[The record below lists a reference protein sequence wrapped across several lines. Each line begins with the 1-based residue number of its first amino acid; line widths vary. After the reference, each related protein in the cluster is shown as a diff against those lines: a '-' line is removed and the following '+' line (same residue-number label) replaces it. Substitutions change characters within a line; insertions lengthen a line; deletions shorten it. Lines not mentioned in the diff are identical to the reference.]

1 MVSAVPL
8 DGPILFATM
17 AAMNLRIVLWAAFSA
32 AILASPA
39 HAVRS
44 DWTELSEGQLRLLA
58 ERDGSGAIRG
68 GVEIAL
74 EPGWHTYWRYPGVS
88 GIPPRLDFAGSEN
101 VRRVTVS
108 YPVPER
114 YDDGT
119 GISLI
124 YRDSVVFPFVV
135 EAVDPEKAVSL
146 RLEALLGVCR
156 EICIPAE
163 AKAVLP
169 VPLEPDPDP
178 LTRAVLESAGTRI
191 PGAPERGRFAVE
203 MAEVSGSDLRVALVL
218 PEGGAPDLFVEP
230 PEGWFVEQPVLVSA
244 GAGRAVFDIPLGAG
258 VPKGE
263 SAAGKTFRFLAVAG
277 LRSIEETVVL
287 P

>member
-1 MVSAVPL
+1 MVSAAPL
-8 DGPILFATM
+8 DDRTLLATM
-17 AAMNLRIVLWAAFSA
+17 AAMHLRLALSAAFSA
-32 AILASPA
+32 IILAAPA

-44 DWTELSEGQLRLLA
+44 DWTDLAEGQLRLLA
-58 ERDGSGAIRG
+58 ERDGSGVIHG

-88 GIPPRLDFAGSEN
+88 GIPPRLDFAGSGN
-101 VRRVTVS
+101 VRQVTVS

-124 YRDSVVFPFVV
+124 YRDSIVFPFVV
-135 EAVDPEKAVSL
+135 EAVDPGKPVSL
-146 RLEALLGVCR
+146 RLDALLGVCR

-163 AKAVLP
+163 AKAEVSI
-169 VPLEPDPDP
+169 PLDPEPDS
-178 LTRAVLESAGTRI
+178 LTRAVLEGARTRI
-191 PGAPERGRFAVE
+191 PGAPEKDRFAIE
-203 MAEVSGSDLRVALVL
+203 TADVSGSGLRVALIV

-244 GAGRAVFDIPLGAG
+244 DAGRAIFHIPFGTG
-258 VPKGE
+258 VPKGG

-277 LRSIEETVVL
+277 LRSIEEIVVL